1 MSFFPDFDSF
11 EFQNDAF
18 FWFGLTSGGLTF
30 SQAEVYVNKSAFI
43 KESYKNK
50 VIYNI
55 VKEVLYENI
64 LKLEKKCLGTIE
76 NFQCKKKVKYEQK
89 IRTPLFAVF
98 DTETSGNSKN
108 DFVIQLAVVTY
119 DKFGDT
125 IDSYNKYW
133 SLPPGSR
140 INPISQSIHNISYKI
155 LQEKG
160 ISPEKEFPYILNLF
174 SDFIKNGITLVAHNA
189 SYDNRML
196 KQTAEYYN
204 FIWPF
209 STEHFFCTQKASRI
223 YVRALDKNGNV
234 KAPKN
239 TELYKFITGNNP
251 EGDLHNALVDCGIT
265 ATGYLGGKKNGLW

>member
-1 MSFFPDFDSF
+1 MFFPDFDSF
-11 EFQNDAF
+11 EFEHDAF

-30 SQAEVYVNKSAFI
+30 SQAEVHVNKSAVI
-43 KESYKNK
+43 KESYKNT

-55 VKEVLYENI
+55 VKEVLYESI
-64 LKLEKKCLGTIE
+64 LKLEKSLGTIE
-76 NFQCKKKVKYEQK
+76 NFQCKRIKYEQK
-89 IRTPLFAVF
+89 SRTPLFAVF

-119 DKFGDT
+119 DKFGDM
-125 IDSYNKYW
+125 IDSYDKYW
-133 SLPPGSR
+133 ILPSGST
-140 INPISQSIHNISYKI
+140 INPMAQSVHNISHKM

-160 ISPEKEFPYILNLF
+160 ISPEKEFPYILKLF
-174 SDFIKNGITLVAHNA
+174 SDFINNGITLVAHNV

-204 FIWPF
+204 FTWPF
-209 STEHFFCTQKASRI
+209 STEHFFCTQKASRV

-239 TELYKFITGNNP
+239 TELYKFITGNDP
-251 EGDLHNALVDCGIT
+251 EGDLHNALVDCGVT